1 MTKNISEKDLPSA
14 KFEELKDKIQY
25 KTLEDYVNNA
35 TTDDNIN
42 SWIQS
47 FKSNVEQHLADLS
60 NRFSFGNAKN
70 CKDFNYLISMIT
82 SKINSLP
89 NPIYKRFIWSEQIK
103 QWRADYFS
111 RNIHLKCNE
120 HDKYKDFRL
129 KDLYD
134 FCEDNMFIN
143 NMLSEIENSNQC
155 NGIVANMLNRISKLK
170 LKKDMFQRNIRH
182 AGIPDVPCD
191 PNILDS
197 TFPSFTCTPIDK
209 PVSPT
214 IAFTESD
221 NHVGTVES
229 GNGLRTQSL
238 ASSIDSSD
246 FRQKSLTVTGESE
259 LSSDSSSNTI
269 GLVSLPI
276 FGVLALSFVL
286 YRYTPLG
293 SKFHASFRNN
303 EDISINKDYEATNEM
318 LSNLSK
324 SNDLYSENIQYNVS
338 YQTL

>member
-1 MTKNISEKDLPSA
+1 MTKNISEKDLPSK

-25 KTLEDYVNNA
+25 KTLEGYVK
-35 TTDDNIN
+35 TGTEDDNIDK
-42 SWIQS
+42 WIQS
-47 FKSNVEQHLADLS
+47 FKSNVEIYLS
-60 NRFSFGNAKN
+60 DSSKRFSFSDAKH
-70 CKDFNYLISMIT
+70 CKDFNYLINMIT

-89 NPIYKRFIWSEQIK
+89 NPIYKRVLWSDEIK
-103 QWRADYFS
+103 QWRVDYFS
-111 RNIHLKCNE
+111 RNIHIKCE
-120 HDKYKDFRL
+120 EGDKYNDHKL

-134 FCEDNMFIN
+134 FCDDSIFIKN
-143 NMLSEIENSNQC
+143 KLSEIEKSDQC
-155 NGIVANMLNRISKLK
+155 EDIKTNMLSRISKLK
-170 LKKDMFQRNIRH
+170 PKKAIFLRKIQH
-182 AGIPDVPCD
+182 EQIPDIPCD

-197 TFPSFTCTPIDK
+197 TFPSLTCTPIVK

-229 GNGLRTQSL
+229 DDELRTQPLPSFGVSNDGRHESL
-238 ASSIDSSD
+238 A
-246 FRQKSLTVTGESE
+246 VTGESE
-259 LSSDSSSNTI
+259 PSSSSSSNTI

-286 YRYTPLG
+286 YRYAPLR
-293 SKFHASFRNN
+293 SKFLASFRNN

-318 LSNLSK
+318 LSNISE
-324 SNDLYSENIQYNVS
+324 SDDLYSEDIQYNVS